1 MTTTFSWKGKV
12 VKQTAVIDQAR
23 AVIGEQWTID
33 LPSSEL
39 EFLHGDTGPNVST
52 AETIEPDPSDPKR
65 SICTSVQQFDNGPQI
80 KFEQLVKS
88 AHDGTSDIEIDG
100 PVEDQLAVRSMLHYL
115 RTSISPSGNM
125 AISPFGLSN
134 DLYYGHVFWDADIW
148 VFPALAL
155 LEPDRAARIPAYRWR
170 TREQAMRNA
179 EAWVKSGRPTGGKPL
194 GAISSMIM
202 TGAKYAWESSVSGKE
217 TVPGPSKFEDH
228 ITGDVAWSMD
238 LAASLGLAPE
248 SQADAIRKAANTFF
262 SLRRTNGK
270 DGLFSIPDTMSP
282 DENHIGDDDLYT
294 NLLAQYV
301 ATGGRVWG
309 DPIYHLP
316 KDNQSFLTYEGDP
329 LRGYKQAAAVL
340 SIYPLQ
346 YPPAEAQAKVMMD
359 RFADKVT
366 KNGPAMSDA
375 IHALIW
381 ARLGESDKAYAI
393 WRDSWQ
399 PFTTSPL
406 MLFGEKRSRAR
417 TYFTTGAGGCLQTV
431 LYGFLGVRID
441 TKKLPGSQ
449 WSTPLENGRIVSI
462 KPNLPKAW
470 NRITVRGLSILG
482 QRYDVVADQ
491 KSVQV
496 TRQQSG
502 VRE

>member
-1 MTTTFSWKGKV
+1 MKINNHKSV
-12 VKQTAVIDQAR
+12 
-23 AVIGEQWTID
+23 
-33 LPSSEL
+33 
-39 EFLHGDTGPNVST
+39 
-52 AETIEPDPSDPKR
+52 
-65 SICTSVQQFDNGPQI
+65 CTSVQQFDSGPQI
-80 KFEQLVKS
+80 KFAQLLKS
-88 AHDGTSDIEIDG
+88 ARDGSSDIEIDG

-115 RTSISPSGNM
+115 RDSISPTGNM

-155 LEPDRAARIPAYRWR
+155 LEPERAARIPAYRWR

-179 EAWVKSGRPTGGKPL
+179 EAWVKGGRPTGGKPL
-194 GAISSMIM
+194 GAISSMVT
-202 TGAKYAWESSVSGKE
+202 TGVKYAWESSVTGKE

-248 SQADAIRKAANTFF
+248 GQADAIRKAANTFF
-262 SLRRTNGK
+262 TLRRTSGK
-270 DGLFSIPDTMSP
+270 DGLFSIPGTMSP

-294 NLLAQYV
+294 NVLAQYV

-316 KDNQSFLTYEGDP
+316 KDSQSFLTYEGDP
-329 LRGYKQAAAVL
+329 LRAYKQAAAVL
-340 SIYPLQ
+340 TIYPVQ

-381 ARLGESDKAYAI
+381 ARLGESDKAYAT

-406 MLFGEKRSRAR
+406 MLFSEKRSRAR

-441 TKKLPGSQ
+441 TKLLPGAQ
-449 WSTPLENGRIVSI
+449 WSKPLENGRILSI

-482 QRYDVVADQ
+482 QRYDVVADRS
-491 KSVQV
+491 SVRV
-496 TRQQSG
+496 TRQTSG